1 MVRENEKV
9 GWHPEHIKHGRFG
22 KWLETNV
29 DWALSRDRYWG
40 TPWPVWRC
48 TDRHDTC
55 IGGVAELSQLAGREL
70 AGLDLHRPYVD
81 EVTFPCP
88 FDGCDKTARRL
99 LPVIDT
105 WFDSGSMPSAQ
116 HHYPFA
122 GREQFENAFPAD
134 FICEAIDQTRGWF
147 YSLLA
152 INTLVFD
159 STPFKNVV
167 CLGLL
172 VDEDGQKMSKS
183 KGNVIDPWMMIA
195 THGAD
200 ALRWNFLSAGQP
212 WTTAARVGRRHPRRC
227 P

>member
-1 MVRENEKV
+1 
-9 GWHPEHIKHGRFG
+9 
-22 KWLETNV
+22 
-29 DWALSRDRYWG
+29 
-40 TPWPVWRC
+40 
-48 TDRHDTC
+48 
-55 IGGVAELSQLAGREL
+55 
-70 AGLDLHRPYVD
+70 
-81 EVTFPCP
+81 
-88 FDGCDKTARRL
+88 
-99 LPVIDT
+99 
-105 WFDSGSMPSAQ
+105 WFDSGSMPAAQ

-122 GREQFENAFPAD
+122 GREQFESSFPAD

-183 KGNVIDPWMMIA
+183 KGNVIDPWMMCS

-200 ALRWNFLSAGQP
+200 ALRWNFLSSGQP
-212 WTTAARVGRRHPRRC
+212 WTTRRVSDEGIRETTRKTLLTLWNVFSFFATYADLDGWTPDAEAPEPTHVLDRWILTRLDETVVSATAALDAFDVLSAATETVRFVDDLS
-227 P
+227 